1 MDDSILK
8 VLAWQMKLDSRPHDK
23 GYICLGCKNNYL
35 TNHHLISC
43 EKMKMKYRDQTKDI
57 IDRLA
62 EYKLDYKLNDI
73 FKDYG
78 MKKLVKTTRK
88 KMEEI
93 GEARNRSNSI
103 I

>member
-1 MDDSILK
+1 
-8 VLAWQMKLDSRPHDK
+8 
-23 GYICLGCKNNYL
+23 
-35 TNHHLISC
+35 
-43 EKMKMKYRDQTKDI
+43 MKYRDQTKDI

-62 EYKLDYKLNDI
+62 EYELDYKLSDI